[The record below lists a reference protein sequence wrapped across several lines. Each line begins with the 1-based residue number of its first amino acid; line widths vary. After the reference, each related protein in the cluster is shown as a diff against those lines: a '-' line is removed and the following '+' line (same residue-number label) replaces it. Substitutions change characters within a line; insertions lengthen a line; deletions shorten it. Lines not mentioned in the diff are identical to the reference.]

1 MLGTLAAI
9 SAVGPTQP
17 RHLRPNAPGPSV
29 LHVAGSR
36 SAQQRE
42 SAAASKFDGS
52 LAEISRHVNSL
63 RAGHELEDLHALNP
77 VARFIRPANSS
88 TPLVSIDAITKGDPQ
103 KLKAALVALG
113 LQHASQYSNDVG
125 GWLPVDQLEAATALG
140 EVHAIRAAMMKTH
153 AGAITSQ
160 GDFAQNSDLV
170 RTDNSLTGA
179 GITVGVISDSY
190 DCYPVYAANG
200 VPAGGNA
207 GYANNGF
214 NTTAAEDSASG
225 DLPASV
231 NVLEEASCLNYGAP
245 VQLPFGDEGRAMMQI
260 VHDVAPGAG
269 LAFYTAENSEA
280 DFAHGIVM
288 LATPVSGGGAG
299 AKIVVDDVGYF
310 DEPFFQDGLVA
321 QAISQVAAQ
330 GVVYFSSAGNNGIS
344 AYNSKVSPDFSF
356 ISSTTPNSGEKLL
369 SFAPSGTATAA
380 TTKLPVSIPPLI
392 PGQFVVI
399 VVEWDQPYVTG
410 APASGGSTSSIDV
423 CITGATGNDA
433 IDNGNLQART
443 CSGGST
449 LHQDPVQVMIIDNPA
464 NAAGNSSTETLNIEV
479 GLVSGPNPGRVKVV
493 VEDDGAGSQIT
504 QFATNSGTLQGHPGS
519 ADAAA
524 VGAAFFPNTISCGA
538 TAPLLENFSSAGG
551 DPILFDSTGTRLA
564 TPVTRQKPDFVG
576 PDGGNDTFLGFT
588 IAGTGFTDNSNVTEC
603 ANNDNFPNFLGTS
616 AAAPHV
622 ASIAALLLQADPAL
636 TPAEIYSVLQQS
648 TATMGT
654 APTAGNPNFDS
665 GYGFVLANLAAQNIP
680 AIIPA
685 APTLSLASTSIVTGS
700 STTITWSSAN
710 TTGCTASGAW
720 TGALTSNGSQTVSP
734 AAVGT
739 DTYTLFCSNVAGNS
753 QPTSI
758 ILTVTAAAPPPNSG
772 GGGGGSLEFASL
784 LGLLGIWTAR
794 TARALRSR

>member
-1 MLGTLAAI
+1 
-9 SAVGPTQP
+9 
-17 RHLRPNAPGPSV
+17 V